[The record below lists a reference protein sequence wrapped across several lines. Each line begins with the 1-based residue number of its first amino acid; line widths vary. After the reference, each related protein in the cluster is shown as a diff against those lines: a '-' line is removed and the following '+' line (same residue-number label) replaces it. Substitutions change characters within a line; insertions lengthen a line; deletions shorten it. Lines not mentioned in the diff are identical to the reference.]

1 MFVQFVWV
9 SPGML
14 PVTNKEALE
23 KGLIASLALECTIN
37 KDSKFDR
44 KNYFYPDLPN
54 GFQISQFDQ
63 PLGVHGNLKIILNG
77 EKKILES
84 LDFI

>member
-1 MFVQFVWV
+1 MGF
-9 SPGML
+9 PGML

-37 KDSKFDR
+37 KDSKLIE
-44 KNYFYPDLPN
+44 KLFYPDLPN

-63 PLGVHGNLKIILNG
+63 PLGVHGNLKL
-77 EKKILES
+77 
-84 LDFI
+84 F